1 MEEIVLNCNIKSTL
15 SLKMHAETTT
25 RVHETIIRHANIF
38 LEAIVDTRRMSA
50 TSLTRSHAKM
60 SFVNSI
66 RKEFVDMKKG
76 VDFSIHQFVKP
87 LLKTKTTGQMD
98 VSKVTANYSTP
109 TSVTMSR
116 GRGIALEKSVASIT
130 AQRAF
135 IEVKNGRKKKSRKA
149 VRNMEPLADTLK
161 RRPVGI

>member
-1 MEEIVLNCNIKSTL
+1 MI
-15 SLKMHAETTT
+15 HAHKAKLE
-25 RVHETIIRHANIF
+25 HANIF

-50 TSLTRSHAKM
+50 TSLIRSHAKR

-66 RKEFVDMKKG
+66 RKEFVDIKG
-76 VDFSIHQFVKP
+76 VDFSIHRIVKL
-87 LLKTKTTGQMD
+87 LLKIKTKGQMD
-98 VSKVTANYSTP
+98 VSKVTANYSTL
-109 TSVTMSR
+109 TSVIMWR
-116 GRGIALEKSVASIT
+116 GRGIAKGKSVASIT

-161 RRPVGI
+161 RRPIGI

>member
-1 MEEIVLNCNIKSTL
+1 MI
-15 SLKMHAETTT
+15 H
-25 RVHETIIRHANIF
+25 VHKTKLEHANIF

-50 TSLTRSHAKM
+50 ISLTRSHAKM

-109 TSVTMSR
+109 TSVIMSR

-161 RRPVGI
+161 RRPIGI